1 MDRLTSI
8 DAGFLAQERAGSN
21 MHIGGSTPT
30 SPTSRRSRTRSAV
43 RSTTSSST
51 SSRARCSAGCIPAAP
66 EQRELVP
73 VAFLAAEQ
81 TPAVAIMSYNGGV
94 DIGLIGD
101 YDAMPDLE
109 DLGTLFEEAIDELRD
124 AAFSAEASLRA

>member
-1 MDRLTSI
+1 M
-8 DAGFLAQERAGSN
+8 
-21 MHIGGSTPT
+21 
-30 SPTSRRSRTRSAV
+30 
-43 RSTTSSST
+43 
-51 SSRARCSAGCIPAAP
+51 
-66 EQRELVP
+66 P

-81 TPAVAIMSYNGGV
+81 TLAVAIMSYNGGV

-124 AAFSAEASLRA
+124 AAFSAEASPRA

>member
-1 MDRLTSI
+1 M
-8 DAGFLAQERAGSN
+8 
-21 MHIGGSTPT
+21 
-30 SPTSRRSRTRSAV
+30 
-43 RSTTSSST
+43 
-51 SSRARCSAGCIPAAP
+51 
-66 EQRELVP
+66 P

-81 TPAVAIMSYNGGV
+81 TLAVAIMSYNDGV

-109 DLGTLFEEAIDELRD
+109 DLGTLFDEAIDELRD

>member
-8 DAGFLAQERAGSN
+8 DAGFLAQERAGSH
-21 MHIGGSTPT
+21 MHIGSVMLFEGRAPAREGSCST
-30 SPTSRRSRTRSAV
+30 SPRAY
-43 RSTTSSST
+43 T
-51 SSRARCSAGCIPAAP
+51 SSRARCCAGCTPAAP

-73 VAFLAAEQ
+73 AAFLAAEQ
-81 TPAVAIMSYNGGV
+81 TLAVAIMSYNGGV

-124 AAFSAEASLRA
+124 AAFSAEASPRA